1 MHTRELFH
9 GTNGDNILSI
19 INSHQIRP
27 NESGTI
33 FFSARHPESVFMHG
47 GDRRRRAAFA
57 IKVEVT
63 IPTDA
68 QRVQSATR
76 GVADTLMVTTTQPL
90 SVRVLELH
98 VRTLED
104 GCGTVRRYFGEADIR
119 DFLRSEAGGIA

>member
-1 MHTRELFH
+1 MQTRELFH

-19 INSHQIRP
+19 LNSHQIRP
-27 NESGTI
+27 NDSGTI
-33 FFSARHPESVFMHG
+33 FFSDRHPESVFMHG

-68 QRVQSATR
+68 PRVQRATH
-76 GVADTLMVTTTQPL
+76 GVVDTVVITTTQPL

-98 VRTLED
+98 VRTLEG
-104 GCGTVRRYFGEADIR
+104 GCGTVRRLFGESDIR
-119 DFLRSEAGGIA
+119 DFLRSEPEA